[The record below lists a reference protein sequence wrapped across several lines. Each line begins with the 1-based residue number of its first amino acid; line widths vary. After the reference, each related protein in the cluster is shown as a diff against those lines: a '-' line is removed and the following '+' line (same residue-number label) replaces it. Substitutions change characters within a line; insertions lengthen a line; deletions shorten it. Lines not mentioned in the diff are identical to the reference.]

1 MSSSITKL
9 GQVWQRIKGI
19 INNPNTLRPLIED
32 AIEADTSFSALMGED
47 VEPRRKYI
55 QDNAMNVVNLDV

>member
-1 MSSSITKL
+1 MNP
-9 GQVWQRIKGI
+9 GQLW
-19 INNPNTLRPLIED
+19 NTTMDPEKRFLKKVTIED
-32 AIEADTSFSALMGED
+32 AIEADTTFTALMGED